1 MTNTEL
7 RDDALKTLK
16 KYLKECTENRAYAV
30 AIREVLES
38 HGRIDPQTKGILWK
52 LYEHLTREFDESK
65 NLARYYGEEVDKFED
80 LLREELIAEV
90 EEEER
95 ERPF

>member
-16 KYLKECTENRAYAV
+16 KYLKECTENRAYAL

-38 HGRIDPQTKGILWK
+38 HGRIDSQTKSVLWK
-52 LYEHLTREFDESK
+52 LYEHLTREFDEAK
-65 NLARYYGEEVDKFED
+65 NLARCYGKEVDKFED
-80 LLREELIAEV
+80 LLREELIEEV
-90 EEEER
+90 EDER
-95 ERPF
+95 KELPF